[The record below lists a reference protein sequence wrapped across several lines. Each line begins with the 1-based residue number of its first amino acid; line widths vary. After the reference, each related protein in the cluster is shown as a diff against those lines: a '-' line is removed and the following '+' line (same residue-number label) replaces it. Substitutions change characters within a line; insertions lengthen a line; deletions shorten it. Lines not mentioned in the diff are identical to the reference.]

1 MEEHGSH
8 SMQPGNDN
16 ANIVGAD
23 LLMNIKRRG
32 DDDVMSLKS
41 GKGSERMERIPSGRD
56 GRDGSV
62 SGYSEMS
69 SEDNNDH
76 RSRSS
81 SKIKRIKRASV
92 RSAPSYD
99 QDDGASTVSS
109 SDTYSSVSSS
119 VDAAEPKKRLTQD
132 DIMTMK
138 RELLYQF
145 DRLEKKGIKVPKK
158 FNMTS
163 SLEEMKAEFERLKC
177 DRETEISVKFQRK
190 MLMAII
196 TGVEFLNNK
205 FDPFDFKLDGWSEN
219 VNDSITEY
227 DEIFEEL
234 YSKYRGKAKMPP
246 ELKLMFMLGGSA
258 FMFHLS
264 NTMFKSQLPGLDNVL
279 KQNPDL
285 MRHVASAT
293 MNTMASNNA
302 APKAAQNS
310 GGGMGGGMGG
320 LLGSLM
326 GGGGGLGGLMNMFM
340 PQMPPQPSNHMGG
353 PHQMGAGKMRGPS
366 NVDDILNELNV
377 KNVKDD
383 RIETMSTVSDSDV
396 SEIPDDESVFSNKA
410 APKRIVRGSG
420 ARTLNLN
427 I

>member
-1 MEEHGSH
+1 
-8 SMQPGNDN
+8 MQPGNDN

-23 LLMNIKRRG
+23 LLMNIKRRSE
-32 DDDVMSLKS
+32 DDVMSLRS
-41 GKGSERMERIPSGRD
+41 GKGSDHHVVNGRNGGKD
-56 GRDGSV
+56 GRSESV
-62 SGYSEMS
+62 SGYSDS
-69 SEDNNDH
+69 G
-76 RSRSS
+76 SS
-81 SKIKRIKRASV
+81 SQIKIKRIKKSSV
-92 RSAPSYD
+92 RSAPTSYD

-109 SDTYSSVSSS
+109 SDTYSSMASS
-119 VDAAEPKKRLTQD
+119 VDVAEPKKRLTQD

-145 DRLEKKGIKVPKK
+145 DRLERKGIKVPKK

-190 MLMAII
+190 MIMAII
-196 TGVEFLNNK
+196 TGVEFLNKK
-205 FDPFDFKLDGWSEN
+205 FDPFDFKLDGWSES
-219 VNDSITEY
+219 VNDQIVDY

-234 YSKYRGKAKMPP
+234 YSKYRGKAKIPP
-246 ELKLMFMLGGSA
+246 EIKLMFMLGGSA

-264 NTMFKSQLPGLDNVL
+264 NTMFKSQIPGLEQVF
-279 KQNPDL
+279 KQHPDL
-285 MRHVASAT
+285 MKHVASAT
-293 MNTMASNNA
+293 MDTMASNNSA
-302 APKAAQNS
+302 AKAQN
-310 GGGMGGGMGG
+310 GGGGLGGAMGG

-326 GGGGGLGGLMNMFM
+326 GGGGGGGGGLGGLMNMFM
-340 PQMPPQPSNHMGG
+340 PQMPQPSNHMGG
-353 PHQMGAGKMRGPS
+353 TQQMGAGKMRGPS

-377 KNVKDD
+377 KKDD

-410 APKRIVRGSG
+410 VPKRIVRGGG